1 MQKFMNFVLK
11 WIAVALTL
19 AISGSCCPARHLS
32 TSHSDTTRVEV
43 REVVRLVTDTVEV
56 QVPVEVQTAI
66 VPDSS
71 HLETSYA
78 TSDAYLTAEGQLFHS
93 LSNKAGARPI
103 EVEKEEIERDSI
115 YTRTRHLYEIVEVE
129 RDFTKFERFQMTA
142 FWVLSALLIAALV
155 FKFREIIKIP

>member
-1 MQKFMNFVLK
+1 MSFVLR

-19 AISGSCCPARHLS
+19 AISGSCCPMKNLS
-32 TSHSDTTRVEV
+32 TSTSDTTRVEV
-43 REVVRLVTDTVEV
+43 REVVRLVQDTVEV

-78 TSDAYLTAEGQLFHS
+78 TSDAYLTESGQLYHS
-93 LSNKAGARPI
+93 LSNKSGAMPV
-103 EVEKEEIERDSI
+103 EVQKEIIVRDSVV
-115 YTRTRHLYEIVEVE
+115 YRTQIDRQVVEVE

-142 FWVLSALLIAALV
+142 FWALSVLLVAALI
-155 FKFREIIKIP
+155 FTLREILRLP

>member
-1 MQKFMNFVLK
+1 MNFVLK
-11 WIAVALTL
+11 WLAVALCAAT
-19 AISGSCCPARHLS
+19 AWGCCPARHLT

-43 REVVRLVTDTVEV
+43 REVVRLVKDTVEV

-78 TSDAYLTAEGQLFHS
+78 TSDAYLTAKGQLHHT
-93 LSNKAGARPI
+93 LSNKAGARPV
-103 EVEKEEIERDSI
+103 EVEKEEIKRDSI
-115 YTRTRHLYEIVEVE
+115 YYRTEYLYDTVEVE

-142 FWVLSALLIAALV
+142 FWVLSVLLVAALI
-155 FKFREIIKIP
+155 FKLREILRLP

>member
-1 MQKFMNFVLK
+1 MSSLLR
-11 WIAVALTL
+11 WLAVALCA
-19 AISGSCCPARHLS
+19 AIAGCCPAQHLT

-78 TSDAYLTAEGQLFHS
+78 TSDAYLTAEGQLYHS

-103 EVEKEEIERDSI
+103 EIKREFVVRDSVV
-115 YTRTRHLYEIVEVE
+115 YRTQIDKQVVEVE

-142 FWVLSALLIAALV
+142 FWVLSALLVATLF

>member
-1 MQKFMNFVLK
+1 MSSLLR
-11 WIAVALTL
+11 WLAVALCA
-19 AISGSCCPARHLS
+19 AIAGCCPARHLT

-43 REVVRLVTDTVEV
+43 REVVRLITDTVEV

-78 TSDAYLTAEGQLFHS
+78 TSDAYLTAEGQLYHS
-93 LSNKAGARPI
+93 LSNKAGARP
-103 EVEKEEIERDSI
+103 VEIQREFVVRDSVV
-115 YTRTRHLYEIVEVE
+115 YRTQIDKQVVEVE

-142 FWVLSALLIAALV
+142 FWVLSALLIAALI
-155 FKFREIIKIP
+155 FKFREILKVP

>member
-1 MQKFMNFVLK
+1 MNFVLR

-19 AISGSCCPARHLS
+19 AISGSCCPMRNLTTS
-32 TSHSDTTRVEV
+32 TSDTTRVEV

-78 TSDAYLTAEGQLFHS
+78 TSDAYLTAEGQLYHS

-103 EVEKEEIERDSI
+103 EIQREFVVRDSVV
-115 YTRTRHLYEIVEVE
+115 YRTQIDKQVVEVE
-129 RDFTKFERFQMTA
+129 RDFTKFERFQKTA
-142 FWVLSALLIAALV
+142 FWVLSVLLIAALI
-155 FKFREIIKIP
+155 FKFREILKIP

>member
-1 MQKFMNFVLK
+1 MSSLLR

-19 AISGSCCPARHLS
+19 AISGSCCPMKNLT

-78 TSDAYLTAEGQLFHS
+78 SSDAYLTAEGQLYHS

-103 EVEKEEIERDSI
+103 EIKREFVVRDSVV
-115 YTRTRHLYEIVEVE
+115 YRTQIDKQVVEVE
-129 RDFTKFERFQMTA
+129 RDFTKFERFQITA
-142 FWVLSALLIAALV
+142 FWVLSALLLAALV
-155 FKFREIIKIP
+155 FKFREILKVP

>member
-1 MQKFMNFVLK
+1 MSSVLK

-19 AISGSCCPARHLS
+19 AISGSCCPARHLTTS
-32 TSHSDTTRVEV
+32 TSDTTRVEV
-43 REVVRLVTDTVEV
+43 REVVRLVKDTVEV

-78 TSDAYLTAEGQLFHS
+78 TSDAYLTESGQLFHS
-93 LSNKAGARPI
+93 LSNKAGTRPV
-103 EVEKEEIERDSI
+103 EVEKEEIKRDSI
-115 YTRTRHLYEIVEVE
+115 YYRTEYLYDTVEVE

-142 FWVLSALLIAALV
+142 FWVQSVLLVAALI
-155 FKFREIIKIP
+155 FKFREILRLP

>member
-1 MQKFMNFVLK
+1 MNFVLK
-11 WIAVALTL
+11 WLAVALCA
-19 AISGSCCPARHLS
+19 AIAGCCPARHLT

-43 REVVRLVTDTVEV
+43 REVVRFVKDTVEV

-93 LSNKAGARPI
+93 LSNKAGTRPV
-103 EVEKEEIERDSI
+103 EVEKEEMQRDSI
-115 YTRTRHLYEIVEVE
+115 YYRTEYLYDTVEVE

-142 FWVLSALLIAALV
+142 FWTMSVLLVAALI
-155 FKFREIIKIP
+155 FKFREILRLP

>member
-1 MQKFMNFVLK
+1 MNFVLK

-93 LSNKAGARPI
+93 LSNKAGARP
-103 EVEKEEIERDSI
+103 VEIQREFVVRDSVV
-115 YTRTRHLYEIVEVE
+115 YRTQIDKQVVEVE

-142 FWVLSALLIAALV
+142 FWVLSALLIAALI
-155 FKFREIIKIP
+155 FKFREILKVP

>member
-1 MQKFMNFVLK
+1 MSSLLR
-11 WIAVALTL
+11 WLAVALCA
-19 AISGSCCPARHLS
+19 AIAGCCPARHLT

-78 TSDAYLTAEGQLFHS
+78 ISDAYLTESGQLYHS
-93 LSNKAGARPI
+93 LSNKSGARPV
-103 EVEKEEIERDSI
+103 EVEKEETKRDSI
-115 YTRTRHLYEIVEVE
+115 YYRTEYLYDTVEVE

-142 FWVLSALLIAALV
+142 FWVLSVLLIAALV